1 MVTKVQGVQGTNAP
15 ISGFQFT
22 VHSLP
27 NSVGLDPLPL
37 DAVGFSEV
45 SGITDDT
52 EAVEY
57 KEGNDL
63 YPDMLPGQ
71 TKPQELTLSRGVDRS
86 GYLVAWRELVKERT
100 YAPGQGFRCDLVL
113 SIYDRQGSP
122 QATGDAAEA
131 SLIRQYKF
139 MDAWP
144 RALSHDDLSST
155 SSEIILERV
164 VICYRG
170 APELIFPVIQAVGG

>member
-1 MVTKVQGVQGTNAP
+1 VVTKVQGVQKNAP

-22 VHSLP
+22 VHSLA
-27 NSVGLDPLPL
+27 NAVGLDPIPIN
-37 DAVGFSEV
+37 DVGFSEV
-45 SGITDDT
+45 SGLTDDT

-63 YPDMLPGQ
+63 YTDMLPGQ

-86 GYLVAWRELVKERT
+86 GFLVAWRELVKERT
-100 YAPGQGFRCDLVL
+100 YSPGQGFRCDLIL
-113 SIYDRQGSP
+113 SVYDRQGAP
-122 QATGDAAEA
+122 MAVGDAAEA
-131 SLIRQYKF
+131 ALIRQYKF
-139 MDAWP
+139 IDAWP
-144 RALSHDDLSST
+144 RSLAHDDLNST

-170 APELIFPVIQAVGG
+170 APELIFPVVEVVGG